1 MNGFIKILFAAIVS
15 LVVVTPAFPGPVI
28 LDENLQKISLG
39 LHLEYMEDPGGK
51 ISIQDI
57 TAGRRGYRWTRSD
70 DKYPGFGYTDSA
82 YWVRLTPENRTKAA
96 MEYYL
101 EVAYPFLDSIRLY
114 VPEHNA
120 FRMIEAGF
128 NRPFRERPY
137 KHYNFV
143 FPLTIQARA
152 SDTVY
157 LRFQTRSSMHMPLY
171 IWSPA
176 AFRDYNY
183 LVSIFLWMFYGIMM
197 IMAVY
202 NFFIFLSIRDRA
214 YVFYILYIISFG
226 LFLMSLQGIAYQYL
240 WPNATW
246 WAWMSI
252 PFFVGIVN
260 FSIVRFAMRYINV
273 WQYIKTTFDRSMV
286 LLLGF
291 MAYSG
296 IALSVLS
303 LFWHNFAFGAAAS
316 AIITCFNVT
325 VGSVLVVMGIA
336 RYRSRET
343 WFFAAGFLICMIF
356 CIMYAFMELNI
367 ITQLPLDTIGL
378 HIGGVINVSLLSFAL
393 ADKIN
398 VMRRDLL
405 DLNRHLEK
413 KLKRCNKSHLKGVDV
428 DEKVSM
434 LKNLMEVDKIYR
446 DEELPMK
453 ILAYEMSMTVHQLSE
468 LLNNKLNTSFNNF
481 INGYRVEEA
490 KELLLNNP
498 ERSVSSIASDVGFG
512 SITNFFRIFK
522 KLTGFTPKEFR
533 ARGMTADVGP
543 I

>member
-1 MNGFIKILFAAIVS
+1 M
-15 LVVVTPAFPGPVI
+15 
-28 LDENLQKISLG
+28 
-39 LHLEYMEDPGGK
+39 EYLEDPAGGM
-51 ISIQDI
+51 SIQDI
-57 TAGRRGYRWTRSD
+57 TAVRWCYRWVRSD
-70 DKYPGFGYTDSA
+70 ARNPGFGYTDSA
-82 YWVRLTPENRTKAA
+82 YWVRFTPDNRTNAA
-96 MEYYL
+96 IEYYL
-101 EVAYPFLDSIRLY
+101 EIAYPFLDSIQLY
-114 VPEHNA
+114 IPENNS
-120 FRMIEAGF
+120 FRMIESGLRKPF
-128 NRPFRERPY
+128 NARPY

-143 FPLTIQARA
+143 FPLKINALSSYTF
-152 SDTVY
+152 Y
-157 LRFQTRSSMHMPLY
+157 LRFQTRSSMHTPLY
-171 IWSPA
+171 ILSPA
-176 AFRDYNY
+176 AFHDYNY

-202 NFFIFLSIRDRA
+202 NFFIFLSIRDKA

-240 WPNATW
+240 WPGATW
-246 WAWMSI
+246 WALMSI

-260 FSIVRFAMRYINV
+260 FSIVRFAMQYINV
-273 WQYIKTTFDRSMV
+273 WQYVKTSFDRGMV
-286 LLLGF
+286 LLLWL

-296 IALSVLS
+296 IVLSVLS
-303 LFWHNFAFGAAAS
+303 LLWHNFTFGAAAS
-316 AIITCFNVT
+316 AIITCFNVI
-325 VGSVLVVMGIA
+325 VGSILVAMGIV

-343 WFFAAGFLICMIF
+343 WFFAAGFLICMMF

-428 DEKVSM
+428 DEKLTM
-434 LKNLMEVDKIYR
+434 LRHLMEVDKIYR

-481 INGYRVEEA
+481 VNGYRVEEA
-490 KELLLNNP
+490 KELLLEYP
-498 ERSVSSIASDVGFG
+498 ERSVRAIASDVGFG

-522 KLTGFTPKEFR
+522 KLTGLTPKEFR
-533 ARGMTADVGP
+533 ARGMTADLGP